1 MTLRKADCDCL
12 TTAVVKSAHPWLTDM
27 LLLQIQEEEAGT
39 LYTDGVSISQSTGT

>member
-1 MTLRKADCDCL
+1 
-12 TTAVVKSAHPWLTDM
+12 M